1 MTSSASAQA
10 GEDRLWLE
18 RRQKWGEALEHITTA
33 LEILDGSEASA
44 HVGARLDEAIHCLR
58 EDIKSAT

>member
-10 GEDRLWLE
+10 GGDRSYLE
-18 RRQKWGEALEHITTA
+18 RRQKWGEALEHMTTA
-33 LEILDGSEASA
+33 LAILDGSGASA
-44 HVGARLDEAIHCLR
+44 HVGARLDEAIHWLR